1 MDSAD
6 FARWFRDATPY
17 IGAHRGRTFVV
28 LLDAEVVG
36 CPNLMDLVRDLALLH
51 VLGVKLV
58 IVHGADGA
66 DAASVV
72 DEQSRDALIA
82 AAGLVR
88 SRLEAHFS
96 ALAPLGPG
104 GSERIVLVGA
114 NLVAAKPLGV
124 ADGVDQRL
132 AGEPRRI
139 AADEITR
146 LTDQRCIVLLPPFG
160 YSNAGEAY
168 VLNAASLAAQ
178 TAVALGADKLIV
190 YDAPDKLNGISQM
203 SPSALAELIEKN
215 DFPPAS
221 QPHLAALLRATRGG
235 VARGH
240 LISYRSD
247 GALLRELFTAEG
259 IGTQISEGDYRTIRP
274 AKVADIPAIL
284 ELIRPL
290 EDADLLVRRPRNRL
304 EAEIGR
310 FHVAE
315 LDGIVIGCC
324 ALYPHGDAVELA
336 CLAVHPS
343 HRSSVDG
350 ETLGERLLSSA
361 RDLARE
367 RGASSLFVLTTKAED
382 WFAARGFHLADVDAL
397 PASKQALY
405 NYRRNSKVMVESL
418 APRVEGI
425 RGFVR
430 RLTRSAPLAR
440 NEEEEP

>member
-28 LLDAEVVG
+28 LLDKEVID
-36 CPNLMDLVRDLALLH
+36 CPNLVDLARDLALLH
-51 VLGVKLV
+51 ALGVKLV
-58 IVHGADGA
+58 LVHDADGA
-66 DAASVV
+66 DAAGAV

-82 AAGLVR
+82 AAGLAR
-88 SRLEAHFS
+88 SRLESHFS
-96 ALAPLGPG
+96 ALAPLGSSD
-104 GSERIVLVGA
+104 SERVVLVGA
-114 NLVAAKPLGV
+114 NLVGAKPRGV
-124 ADGVDQRL
+124 ADGVDQRF

-139 AADEITR
+139 AADDIGR
-146 LTDQRCIVLLPPFG
+146 LLDQRCIVLLPPFG

-168 VLNAASLAAQ
+168 ALSAASLAAE
-178 TAVALGADKLIV
+178 TALAVGADKLII
-190 YDAPDKLNGISQM
+190 YDAIEQLNGISQM
-203 SPSALAELIEKN
+203 SPSALAGLLEGN
-215 DFPPAS
+215 DYPPAS
-221 QPHLAALLRATRGG
+221 EPHLAALLRATQGG

-240 LISYRSD
+240 LISYRAD

-259 IGTQISEGDYRTIRP
+259 VGTQISEGDYRTIRQ
-274 AKVADIPAIL
+274 AEVADIPGIL

-290 EDADLLVRRPRNRL
+290 EDAGLLVRRPRNRL
-304 EAEIGR
+304 EAEVGH

-324 ALYPHGDAVELA
+324 ALYSHGKAVELA

-350 ETLGERLLSSA
+350 ETLGERLLSYA
-361 RDLARE
+361 RALARE
-367 RGASSLFVLTTKAED
+367 NGASSLFALTTKAQD
-382 WFAARGFHLADVDAL
+382 WFAARGFRPADVDEL

-418 APRVEGI
+418 ASRTGGV
-425 RGFVR
+425 RGLVR

-440 NEEEEP
+440 IEEEEP

>member
-28 LLDAEVVG
+28 LLNKEVVD
-36 CPNLMDLVRDLALLH
+36 CPNLGDLVRDLALLH
-51 VLGVKLV
+51 ALDVKLV
-58 IVHGADGA
+58 IVHDADGA
-66 DAASVV
+66 DATGVV

-82 AAGLVR
+82 EAGLVR

-96 ALAPLGPG
+96 ALAPLGS
-104 GSERIVLVGA
+104 SESQRIVLVGA
-114 NLVAAKPLGV
+114 NLVAAKPRGV
-124 ADGVDQRL
+124 AGGVDQRL

-139 AADEITR
+139 AADEIGR
-146 LTDQRCIVLLPPFG
+146 LLDQRCIVLLPPFG

-168 VLNAASLAAQ
+168 VLNAATLAAE
-178 TAVALGADKLIV
+178 TAITLGADKLIV
-190 YDAPDKLNGISQM
+190 YDAIEQLNGISQM
-203 SPSALAELIEKN
+203 SPSALAGLLEKN
-215 DFPPAS
+215 DYPTAS
-221 QPHLAALLRATRGG
+221 EPNLVALLRATRGG

-247 GALLRELFTAEG
+247 GVLLRELFTAEG
-259 IGTQISEGDYRTIRP
+259 VGTQISDGDYRTIRP
-274 AKVADIPAIL
+274 AQVADIPGIL

-290 EDADLLVRRPRNRL
+290 EDAGLLVRRPRNRL
-304 EAEIGR
+304 EAEVGH

-324 ALYPHGDAVELA
+324 ALYSHGKAVELA

-350 ETLGERLLSSA
+350 ETLGERLLSYA
-361 RDLARE
+361 RALARE
-367 RGASSLFVLTTKAED
+367 HGASKLFALTTKAED
-382 WFAARGFHLADVDAL
+382 WFAARGFRPADVDAL

-418 APRVEGI
+418 APQAGGVRSL
-425 RGFVR
+425 VR

>member
-28 LLDAEVVG
+28 LLDKEVVD
-36 CPNLMDLVRDLALLH
+36 CPNLVDLVRDLALLH
-51 VLGVKLV
+51 ALGVKLV
-58 IVHGADGA
+58 IVHDADGA
-66 DAASVV
+66 DTGNVV

-88 SRLEAHFS
+88 SRLESHFS

-114 NLVAAKPLGV
+114 NLVAARPRGV
-124 ADGVDQRL
+124 AQGVDQRL
-132 AGEPRRI
+132 AGEPGRI
-139 AADEITR
+139 AADEIAR
-146 LTDQRCIVLLPPFG
+146 LVDQGCIVLLPPFG

-168 VLNAASLAAQ
+168 VLNAASLAAA
-178 TAVALGADKLIV
+178 TATTLGADKLIV
-190 YDAPDKLNGISQM
+190 YDAMEQLNGISQM
-203 SPSALAELIEKN
+203 SPSALAGLLEKN
-215 DFPPAS
+215 DYPPAS
-221 QPHLAALLRATRGG
+221 ERRLAALLRATRGG

-259 IGTQISEGDYRTIRP
+259 VGTQISEGDYRTIRP
-274 AKVADIPAIL
+274 AEIADIPGIL

-290 EDADLLVRRPRNRL
+290 EDAGLLVRRPRNRL
-304 EAEIGR
+304 EAEVGH

-336 CLAVHPS
+336 CVAVHPS

-350 ETLGERLLSSA
+350 ETLGERLLAYA
-361 RDLARE
+361 RALARE
-367 RGASSLFVLTTKAED
+367 RGASSMFVLTTKAED
-382 WFAARGFHLADVDAL
+382 WFAARGFRPADMDAL

-418 APRVEGI
+418 APQAGGVRSL
-425 RGFVR
+425 VR

>member
-28 LLDAEVVG
+28 LLHAEVLD
-36 CPNLMDLVRDLALLH
+36 CPNLGDLARDLALLH
-51 VLGVKLV
+51 ALGIKLV
-58 IVHGADGA
+58 VVHDAEGA
-66 DAASVV
+66 DASGVV
-72 DEQSRDALIA
+72 DERSRDAVIA
-82 AAGLVR
+82 AAGLAR

-96 ALAPLGPG
+96 SIAPLGAG
-104 GSERIVLVGA
+104 DSERILLAGG
-114 NLVAAKPLGV
+114 NLVAAKPQGV
-124 ADGVDQRL
+124 ADGVDQRF

-139 AADEITR
+139 AAGEIAR
-146 LTDQRCIVLLPPFG
+146 LVDQRCIVLLPPFG

-168 VLNAASLAAQ
+168 VLNAPLLAAE
-178 TAVALGADKLIV
+178 TAMALGADKLIV
-190 YDAPDKLNGISQM
+190 YDAMEQVNGISQM
-203 SPSALAELIEKN
+203 SPAALSKLLAGN
-215 DFPPAS
+215 DYPPAS
-221 QPHLAALLRATRGG
+221 KPRLEALLHATRGG

-259 IGTQISEGDYRTIRP
+259 VGTQISEDDYRTIRQ
-274 AKVADIPAIL
+274 ARVADIPAIL

-304 EAEIGR
+304 EAEIDC

-324 ALYPHGDAVELA
+324 ALYPHGDALELA

-343 HRSSVDG
+343 HRSRVNG
-350 ETLGERLLSSA
+350 ETLGERLLAHARVVA
-361 RDLARE
+361 RD
-367 RGASSLFVLTTKAED
+367 RGATSLFVLTTKAED
-382 WFAARGFHLADVDAL
+382 WFAARGFRPADMDAL

-418 APRVEGI
+418 SARAGEGES
-425 RGFVR
+425 GEHA
-430 RLTRSAPLAR
+430 TAGQTSSSA
-440 NEEEEP
+440 

>member
-1 MDSAD
+1 MDSTD
-6 FARWFRDATPY
+6 FARSFRDATPY

-28 LLDAEVVG
+28 LLDQEVVD
-36 CPNLMDLVRDLALLH
+36 CPNLVELVRDLALLH
-51 VLGVKLV
+51 ALGVKLV
-58 IVHGADGA
+58 IVHDADGV
-66 DAASVV
+66 DATGVV

-82 AAGLVR
+82 DSGLVR

-96 ALAPLGPG
+96 ALALLGSS

-114 NLVAAKPLGV
+114 NLVAAKPRGV
-124 ADGVDQRL
+124 TDGVDQRF

-139 AADEITR
+139 AADEIGR
-146 LTDQRCIVLLPPFG
+146 LLDQRCIILLPPFG

-168 VLNAASLAAQ
+168 ALNAAALAAE
-178 TAVALGADKLIV
+178 TAKALSADKLIV
-190 YDAPDKLNGISQM
+190 YDAMEQLNGISQM
-203 SPSALAELIEKN
+203 SPSALAGLLAKN
-215 DFPPAS
+215 DYPYAS
-221 QPHLAALLRATRGG
+221 KSRLAALLRATRGG

-259 IGTQISEGDYRTIRP
+259 VGTQISEGDYRTIRQ
-274 AKVADIPAIL
+274 AEVADIPGIL

-290 EDADLLVRRPRNRL
+290 EDAGLLVRRPRNRL
-304 EAEIGR
+304 EAEIAH

-315 LDGIVIGCC
+315 LDGTVIGCC

-350 ETLGERLLSSA
+350 ESLGERLLAYA
-361 RDLARE
+361 RSLVRE
-367 RGASSLFVLTTKAED
+367 RGASSMFVLTTKAED
-382 WFAARGFHLADVDAL
+382 WFAARGFRPGDVDTL

-405 NYRRNSKVMVESL
+405 NYRRKSKVMVESL
-418 APRVEGI
+418 ALRAG
-425 RGFVR
+425 G
-430 RLTRSAPLAR
+430 
-440 NEEEEP
+440 

>member
-28 LLDAEVVG
+28 LLDAEVVA
-36 CPNLMDLVRDLALLH
+36 CPNLVDLVRDLALLH
-51 VLGVKLV
+51 ALGVKLV
-58 IVHGADGA
+58 IVHDADGA

-88 SRLEAHFS
+88 SRLESHFS
-96 ALAPLGPG
+96 ALAPPVPG

-114 NLVAAKPLGV
+114 NLVSARPRGV
-124 ADGVDQRL
+124 VQGVDRRF
-132 AGEPRRI
+132 AGEPGRI
-139 AADEITR
+139 AVDEIAR
-146 LTDQRCIVLLPPFG
+146 LVDQRCIVLLPPFG

-168 VLNAASLAAQ
+168 VLNAASLAAE
-178 TAVALGADKLIV
+178 TAMALGADKLIV
-190 YDAPDKLNGISQM
+190 YDALEQLNGISQM
-203 SPSALAELIEKN
+203 SPSALAALIAKN

-221 QPHLAALLRATRGG
+221 ERRLAALLGASRGG

-259 IGTQISEGDYRTIRP
+259 VGTQISEGDYRTIRP
-274 AKVADIPAIL
+274 AETTDIPGIL

-290 EDADLLVRRPRNRL
+290 EDAGLLVRRPRNRL
-304 EAEIGR
+304 EAEIGH

-350 ETLGERLLSSA
+350 ETLGERLLSYA
-361 RDLARE
+361 RALARE
-367 RGASSLFVLTTKAED
+367 NGASRLFALTTKAED
-382 WFAARGFHLADVDAL
+382 WFAARGFHPGDIDAL

-418 APRVEGI
+418 ASRTGGV
-425 RGFVR
+425 RGLVR

-440 NEEEEP
+440 IEEKEP

>member
-28 LLDAEVVG
+28 LLDAEVVA
-36 CPNLMDLVRDLALLH
+36 CPNLVDLVRDLALLH
-51 VLGVKLV
+51 ALGVKLV
-58 IVHGADGA
+58 IVHDADGA

-88 SRLEAHFS
+88 SRLESHFS

-114 NLVAAKPLGV
+114 NLVSARPRGV
-124 ADGVDQRL
+124 VQGVDQRL
-132 AGEPRRI
+132 AGEPGRI
-139 AADEITR
+139 AADEIAR
-146 LTDQRCIVLLPPFG
+146 LVDQGCIVLLPPFG

-168 VLNAASLAAQ
+168 VFDAASLAAE
-178 TAVALGADKLIV
+178 AAAALRANKLIV
-190 YDAPDKLNGISQM
+190 YDAMEQLNGISQM
-203 SPSALAELIEKN
+203 SPSALAALLEKN

-221 QPHLAALLRATRGG
+221 ERRLAALLGASRGG

-240 LISYRSD
+240 LICYRSD

-259 IGTQISEGDYRTIRP
+259 VGTQISEGDYRTIRP
-274 AKVADIPAIL
+274 AETTDIPGIL

-290 EDADLLVRRPRNRL
+290 EDAGLLVRRPRNRL
-304 EAEIGR
+304 EAEVGH

-315 LDGIVIGCC
+315 LDGIFIGCC
-324 ALYPHGDAVELA
+324 ALYSHGKAVELA

-350 ETLGERLLSSA
+350 ETLGERLLAYA
-361 RDLARE
+361 RALARE
-367 RGASSLFVLTTKAED
+367 RGASSMFVLTTKAED
-382 WFAARGFHLADVDAL
+382 WFAARGFRPADMDAL

-418 APRVEGI
+418 APQAGGV
-425 RGFVR
+425 RGLVR
-430 RLTRSAPLAR
+430 RLTRSAPPAR
-440 NEEEEP
+440 KEEEEP